1 MTIPWSVLLIDET
14 STILLIAG
22 LANRNLYNKDI
33 LCSNTDTKSWSL
45 PLIYSL
51 YLTFFNKE
59 IQL

>member
-1 MTIPWSVLLIDET
+1 MKLAQY
-14 STILLIAG
+14 IAG
-22 LANRNLYNKDI
+22 LANRNLYNKDT

-51 YLTFFNKE
+51 YLTFYNKE